1 MSAHN
6 FSLEGRTVRLDPLDP
21 ADAAALLKAASSPET
36 FRYFTR
42 PPAPWTVEGM
52 AAYCQHLVD
61 SHTVIPFAVRLRDTG
76 ELIGSTTYCD
86 LRPEHLAAEI
96 GWTWYDPLHRG
107 TLVNPECK
115 FLLFEHAFSGAL
127 FGRPAVRVC
136 LKTDLRNERSQR
148 AIERLGATREGVL
161 RSYVIMPDAHRRDT
175 VFFSVIEGEWP
186 RVRERLLRR
195 LGQLHAEPAR
205 R

>member
-1 MSAHN
+1 MSEHAI
-6 FSLEGRTVRLDPLDP
+6 SLEGRFVRLDPLQPD
-21 ADAAALLKAASSPET
+21 DAPGLLKAASSPET

-42 PPAPWTVEGM
+42 SPAPWNAAGM
-52 AAYCQHLVD
+52 GEYCRHLID
-61 SHTVIPFAVRLRDTG
+61 SPSVLPFAVRAKNTG

-96 GWTWYDPLHRG
+96 GWTFYDPLHRG
-107 TLVNPECK
+107 TLANPECK

-161 RSYVIMPDAHRRDT
+161 RSYTIMPDAHRRDT

-195 LGQLHAEPAR
+195 LGQPHA
-205 R
+205 